1 MSLLNFLGSKHCA
14 PGCDIITLFESKRE
28 LQLEGLAAGTL
39 NDDEDNVQGKAP
51 ASTPASLR
59 AKTEAG
65 GQVRPVCGHVRVRG
79 ALGLW

>member
-1 MSLLNFLGSKHCA
+1 M
-14 PGCDIITLFESKRE
+14 
-28 LQLEGLAAGTL
+28 LAAGTL

-65 GQVRPVCGHVRVRG
+65 GQVRPECGHVRVRG